1 METLAVFK
9 SRSDAMR
16 FYKLLVNSKISCYT
30 INTPSALRAGC
41 GVSVVFNS
49 SDQVIVTSIIRQN
62 VFHSFIGFYSK

>member
-16 FYKLLVNSKISCYT
+16 FYKLLLQRKIRCYT
-30 INTPSALRAGC
+30 VNTPSTLRAGC

-49 SDQVIVTSIIRQN
+49 SNQVIVTSIIRQN
-62 VFHSFIGFYSK
+62 KFNSFIGFYSK